1 MTDTR
6 STRYTNSLSTV
17 NTVCAFTLRQPQAA
31 CSSVEAPSLTDDDK
45 RKAYIFDTITTLI
58 SKLRVAKSS
67 SESFDIISSEVRE
80 LTGAS
85 YGVIV
90 LVDSDAPYVRI
101 ASVSGIEMSKFSNLP
116 AIHVDE
122 DFRKGVASKG
132 ESVILRFDNLNDF
145 PEVTK
150 PIAKALD
157 LDTALACPILLRGT
171 FHGYVV
177 AANTKDHSGFSLDA
191 DAVLPAIAF
200 AFGILLENL
209 RMYIQLDQ
217 ARQQTDRILTHAPI
231 GIFICD
237 PKGIFRSV
245 NRQMLFIL
253 DRESEG
259 DLVGTSVFEL
269 PLIAKSG
276 LDVLVIQGM
285 EGHDGEKA
293 DVHIV
298 PRSDKALYLHV
309 KVTSLKSERGEVEA
323 ILFVAMDVT
332 SKIRLQN
339 QLERSYEKLT
349 QTYQELERVTKMKTQ
364 FIDVVS
370 HELRTPLTVMRGY
383 IDLVES
389 EYSSKLDPKFSSRLK
404 IIKANTDKLYALV
417 ENMLDVSRLEKG
429 SLQIHLEPL
438 RIDTILEEIIQT
450 RVHDAEEKKQSLT
463 LEIEGRLPLIMA
475 DRRRLKDVFNSLVDN
490 ALKYTQD
497 GGRVQVSSRDEGRM
511 IHVWVKD
518 NGVGIPLEN
527 LGKIFDRFHIVASND
542 LSHQVNRLGLG
553 LPIAKGIVEAH
564 GGRIWVESQVG
575 KGSVFHVDL
584 PKEQPK

>member
-1 MTDTR
+1 MD
-6 STRYTNSLSTV
+6 
-17 NTVCAFTLRQPQAA
+17 
-31 CSSVEAPSLTDDDK
+31 EDK
-45 RKAYIFDTITTLI
+45 RREHFYDTVARLVSKIRLTLNPSDAFGVI
-58 SKLRVAKSS
+58 S
-67 SESFDIISSEVRE
+67 DEVRE

-85 YGVIV
+85 YAVV
-90 LVDSDAPYVRI
+90 FL
-101 ASVSGIEMSKFSNLP
+101 
-116 AIHVDE
+116 VDE
-122 DFRKGVASKG
+122 DSQYVRAAGISGVDASKIG
-132 ESVILRFDNLNDF
+132 ALPTVHIDEAFRRSVAGRSGSAPLRYDTLESMPEVVKPLAKAVEAASALVCPIILRGEFQGY
-145 PEVTK
+145 
-150 PIAKALD
+150 IA
-157 LDTALACPILLRGT
+157 
-171 FHGYVV
+171 V
-177 AANTKDHSGFSLDA
+177 ANRSDSPGFSA
-191 DAVLPAIAF
+191 DAEEILPSIAG
-200 AFGILLENL
+200 AVGILLENL
-209 RMYIQLDQ
+209 RMNIRLE
-217 ARQQTDRILTHAPI
+217 AAKQQTDRILTHAPI

-237 PKGIFRSV
+237 QKGIFKSV
-245 NRQMLFIL
+245 NRQMLLIL

-259 DLVGTSVFEL
+259 ELIGTSVFEL
-269 PLIAKSG
+269 PLIARSG
-276 LDVLVIQGM
+276 LDALLMQGM

-293 DVHIV
+293 DVHV
-298 PRSDKALYLHV
+298 VARSDKALYLHV
-309 KVTSLKSERGEVEA
+309 KVTSLKSERGDIDA

-404 IIKANTDKLYALV
+404 IIKTNTDKLYALV

-438 RIDTILEEIIQT
+438 RIDAILEEIIQT

-463 LEIEGRLPLIMA
+463 LEVEGRLPLIMA
-475 DRRRLKDVFNSLVDN
+475 DRRRIKDVFNSLVDN
-490 ALKYTQD
+490 AIKYTQD
-497 GGRVQVSSRDEGRM
+497 GGRIQVSSRDEGRM

-564 GGRIWVESQVG
+564 GGRVWVESQVG

>member
-1 MTDTR
+1 VQR
-6 STRYTNSLSTV
+6 GE
-17 NTVCAFTLRQPQAA
+17 FQG
-31 CSSVEAPSLTDDDK
+31 
-45 RKAYIFDTITTLI
+45 YIA
-58 SKLRVAKSS
+58 VANK
-67 SESFDIISSEVRE
+67 I
-80 LTGAS
+80 
-85 YGVIV
+85 
-90 LVDSDAPYVRI
+90 DSP
-101 ASVSGIEMSKFSNLP
+101 
-116 AIHVDE
+116 
-122 DFRKGVASKG
+122 
-132 ESVILRFDNLNDF
+132 
-145 PEVTK
+145 
-150 PIAKALD
+150 
-157 LDTALACPILLRGT
+157 
-171 FHGYVV
+171 
-177 AANTKDHSGFSLDA
+177 GFSPDA
-191 DAVLPAIAF
+191 EAALSAITYAVSF
-200 AFGILLENL
+200 FLEDLKINIRL
-209 RMYIQLDQ
+209 N
-217 ARQQTDRILTHAPI
+217 AAKKQTDRILSHAPI

-237 PKGIFRSV
+237 PKGIFESV
-245 NRQMLFIL
+245 NRQMLLML

-259 DLVGTSVFEL
+259 ELVGTSVFEL

-276 LDVLVIQGM
+276 LDALLMQGM
-285 EGHDGEKA
+285 EGHDGERA
-293 DVHIV
+293 DVHVV

-309 KVTSLKSERGEVEA
+309 KVTSLKSERGEIDA

-404 IIKANTDKLYALV
+404 IIKTNTDKLYALV

-438 RIDTILEEIIQT
+438 RIDAILEEIIQT

-463 LEIEGRLPLIMA
+463 LEVEGRLPLIMA
-475 DRRRLKDVFNSLVDN
+475 DRRRIKDVFNSLVDN
-490 ALKYTQD
+490 AIKYTQD
-497 GGRVQVSSRDEGRM
+497 GGRIQVNSRDEGRM

-564 GGRIWVESQVG
+564 GGRVWVESQVG

>member
-1 MTDTR
+1 MTD
-6 STRYTNSLSTV
+6 
-17 NTVCAFTLRQPQAA
+17 
-31 CSSVEAPSLTDDDK
+31 EDK
-45 RKAYIFDTITTLI
+45 RREHFYDTVARLVSKIRLTLSPSDAFGVI
-58 SKLRVAKSS
+58 S
-67 SESFDIISSEVRE
+67 DEVRE

-85 YGVIV
+85 YAVV
-90 LVDSDAPYVRI
+90 FL
-101 ASVSGIEMSKFSNLP
+101 
-116 AIHVDE
+116 VDE
-122 DFRKGVASKG
+122 DSQYVRVAGISGGDASKIGALPTVHIDEAFRRSVAGRG
-132 ESVILRFDNLNDF
+132 ESAPLRYDTLESMPEVVKPLAKAVEAASALVCPIILRGEFQGYIAVANRIDSPGFSADAEVIL
-145 PEVTK
+145 PS
-150 PIAKALD
+150 IA
-157 LDTALACPILLRGT
+157 G
-171 FHGYVV
+171 
-177 AANTKDHSGFSLDA
+177 
-191 DAVLPAIAF
+191 AV
-200 AFGILLENL
+200 GILLENL
-209 RMYIQLDQ
+209 RMNIRLE
-217 ARQQTDRILTHAPI
+217 AAKQQTDRILTHAPI

-237 PKGIFRSV
+237 QKGIFKSV
-245 NRQMLFIL
+245 NRQMLLIL

-259 DLVGTSVFEL
+259 ELIGTSVFEL
-269 PLIAKSG
+269 PLIARSG
-276 LDVLVIQGM
+276 LDALLMQGM

-293 DVHIV
+293 DVHV
-298 PRSDKALYLHV
+298 VARSDKALYLHV
-309 KVTSLKSERGEVEA
+309 KVTSLKSERGDIDA

-404 IIKANTDKLYALV
+404 IIKTNTDKLYALV

-438 RIDTILEEIIQT
+438 RIDAILEEIIQT

-463 LEIEGRLPLIMA
+463 LEVEGRLPLIMA
-475 DRRRLKDVFNSLVDN
+475 DRRRIKDVFNSLVDN
-490 ALKYTQD
+490 AIKYTQD
-497 GGRVQVSSRDEGRM
+497 GGRIQVSSRDEGRM

-518 NGVGIPLEN
+518 NGVGIPLEY

-564 GGRIWVESQVG
+564 GGRVWVESQVG

>member
-1 MTDTR
+1 MTDD
-6 STRYTNSLSTV
+6 
-17 NTVCAFTLRQPQAA
+17 
-31 CSSVEAPSLTDDDK
+31 EK
-45 RKAYIFDTITTLI
+45 RKAYVFDTIARLL
-58 SKLRVAKSS
+58 SKLRLAKSPS
-67 SESFDIISSEVRE
+67 DSFEIISNELRE

-85 YGVIV
+85 YGVVI
-90 LVDSDAPYVRI
+90 LVDKDAPYVRI
-101 ASVSGIEMSKFSNLP
+101 ASVSGMDASKIATLP

-122 DFRKGVASKG
+122 DFRKSVTSKG
-132 ESVILRFDNLNDF
+132 EGVALRFDNQNDW

-157 LDTALACPILLRGT
+157 LSTALACAIILRGK
-171 FHGYVV
+171 FQGYIV
-177 AANTKDHSGFSLDA
+177 AANKKDSAEFSPEAEAMLPSIA
-191 DAVLPAIAF
+191 DAISM
-200 AFGILLENL
+200 LLENL
-209 RMYIQLDQ
+209 RMNIQLDE
-217 ARQQTDRILTHAPI
+217 ARQQNDRILTHAPI

-237 PKGIFRSV
+237 PKGIFKSV

-259 DLVGTSVFEL
+259 DLVGTSVFEI

-276 LDVLVIQGM
+276 LDTLLMHGM
-285 EGHDGEKA
+285 EGHDGERA
-293 DVHIV
+293 DVHVV
-298 PRSDKALYLHV
+298 PRPDKALYLHV
-309 KVTSLKSERGEVEA
+309 KVTSLKTEGGEIDA

-332 SKIRLQN
+332 SKVRLQN

-389 EYSSKLDPKFSSRLK
+389 EHTAKLDPKFSSRLK

-438 RIDTILEEIIQT
+438 RIDAILEEIIQT

-463 LEIEGRLPLIMA
+463 LEVEGRLPLIMA

-497 GGRVQVSSRDEGRM
+497 GGRIQVSSRDEGRM

-518 NGVGIPLEN
+518 NGVVIPLEN

-553 LPIAKGIVEAH
+553 LPIAKGIIEAH

>member
-1 MTDTR
+1 M
-6 STRYTNSLSTV
+6 
-17 NTVCAFTLRQPQAA
+17 
-31 CSSVEAPSLTDDDK
+31 DDEK
-45 RKAYIFDTITTLI
+45 RKAYVFDTVARLV
-58 SKLRVAKSS
+58 SKLRLTLNPSD
-67 SESFDIISSEVRE
+67 SFGVISDELRE
-80 LTGAS
+80 LTGATYAAVLLADEGMPYARVAGIS
-85 YGVIV
+85 GVE
-90 LVDSDAPYVRI
+90 
-101 ASVSGIEMSKFSNLP
+101 ASKIGALST
-116 AIHVDE
+116 IHVDE
-122 DFRKGVASKG
+122 AFRRGVASRG
-132 ESVILRFDNLNDF
+132 ESVTFRYDDPNIM
-145 PEVTK
+145 PEGVR
-150 PIAKALD
+150 PLAKALGVSS
-157 LDTALACPILLRGT
+157 ALVCPVLLRGE
-171 FHGYVV
+171 FQGYIAVGNKTDRPV
-177 AANTKDHSGFSLDA
+177 FSA
-191 DAVLPAIAF
+191 EAEAVLPSIADAIA
-200 AFGILLENL
+200 ILLENL
-209 RMYIQLDQ
+209 RINIQLD
-217 ARQQTDRILTHAPI
+217 AAKQQTDRILTHAPI

-237 PKGIFRSV
+237 PKGIFKSV

-259 DLVGTSVFEL
+259 ELVGTSVFEL

-276 LDVLVIQGM
+276 LDALLMQGM
-285 EGHDGEKA
+285 EGHDGERA
-293 DVHIV
+293 DVHVV

-309 KVTSLKSERGEVEA
+309 KVTSLKSERGEVDA

-404 IIKANTDKLYALV
+404 IIKTNTDKLYALV

-429 SLQIHLEPL
+429 SLQIHMEPL
-438 RIDTILEEIIQT
+438 RIDAILEEIVQT

-463 LEIEGRLPLIMA
+463 LEVEGRLPLIMA
-475 DRRRLKDVFNSLVDN
+475 DRRRIKDVFNSLVDN

-497 GGRVQVSSRDEGRM
+497 GGRIQVSSRDEGRM

-527 LGKIFDRFHIVASND
+527 LGKIFDRFSIVASNA

-553 LPIAKGIVEAH
+553 LPIVKGIVEAH
-564 GGRIWVESQVG
+564 GGRVWVESQVG